1 MSDSEIFVI
10 KYGGHAM
17 DDAAL
22 NVRFAQDVAGLMQAG
37 QRIVIVHGGGPMI
50 SGMLKRLSIESVFKD
65 GLRVTDE
72 PTMQVVEMVLSGAV
86 NKSVVSL
93 FEQNGAR
100 AVGFS
105 GKDGSCLIAEQ
116 ISADYGLVGNI
127 SKVDPTLFKLSLD
140 AGYVPVIAPVAVSSA
155 GSALNVNAD
164 SAAGAV
170 AGALK
175 AHCFVLVTDVPGV
188 LNADGQ
194 LMPELTRA
202 EAQGHIDSGVI
213 SGGMI
218 PKVKS
223 CFEAMDRGVK
233 RAMIVDGRKAG
244 NLADCLLNR
253 GGTGT
258 TFRAE

>member
-1 MSDSEIFVI
+1 MSEPEIFVI

-17 DDAAL
+17 EDAAL
-22 NVRFAQDVAGLMQAG
+22 NVRFAQDVAWLMRAG
-37 QRIVIVHGGGPMI
+37 KHIVIVHGGGPMI
-50 SGMLKRLSIESVFKD
+50 SGMLKRLNIESVFKD
-65 GLRVTDE
+65 GLRVTDAA
-72 PTMQVVEMVLSGAV
+72 TMQVVEMVLSGAV
-86 NKSVVSL
+86 NKEVVSL
-93 FEQNGAR
+93 FEHNGAR

-105 GKDGSCLIAEQ
+105 GKDGSCLVAEQ
-116 ISADYGLVGNI
+116 ISADYGLVGNV
-127 SKVDPTLFKLSLD
+127 SEVDPTLFSLALN
-140 AGYVPVIAPVAVSSA
+140 AGYVPVIAPVAVSKD

-188 LNADGQ
+188 LDASGK

-202 EAQGHIDSGVI
+202 EVEAHIASGVI

-223 CFEAMDRGVK
+223 CLHAMDLGVA
-233 RAMIVDGRKAG
+233 RAMIVDGREPG
-244 NLADCLLNR
+244 NLAACLLGK
-253 GGTGT
+253 GGVGT
-258 TFRAE
+258 TFK

>member
-1 MSDSEIFVI
+1 MSDEIFVI

-17 DDAAL
+17 DDAEL
-22 NVRFAQDVAGLMQAG
+22 NVRFAQDAAALMAQG
-37 QRIVIVHGGGPMI
+37 KRIVIVHGGGPMI
-50 SGMLKRLSIESVFKD
+50 SGMLKRLGIESVFKD
-65 GLRVTDE
+65 GLRVTDAA
-72 PTMQVVEMVLSGAV
+72 TMQVVEMVLSGAV
-86 NKSVVSL
+86 NKAVVSL
-93 FEQNGAR
+93 FERNGAR

-105 GKDGSCLIAEQ
+105 GKDGSCLVAEQ
-116 ISADYGLVGNI
+116 ISADYGLVGNVTC
-127 SKVDPTLFKLSLD
+127 VDPTLFKLALD
-140 AGYVPVIAPVAVSSA
+140 AGYVPVIAPVAVSAA
-155 GSALNVNAD
+155 GEALNVNAD

-188 LNADGQ
+188 LNASGE

-202 EAQGHIDSGVI
+202 EVAAHIADGVI

-218 PKVKS
+218 PKVQS
-223 CFEAMDRGVK
+223 CLSAMDLGVA

-253 GGTGT
+253 GGVGT
-258 TFRAE
+258 PFK

>member
-1 MSDSEIFVI
+1 MSALEIFVI

-17 DDAAL
+17 EDAEL
-22 NVRFAQDVAGLMQAG
+22 NVCFAQDVAGLMRQDK
-37 QRIVIVHGGGPMI
+37 RIVIVHGGGPMI
-50 SGMLKRLSIESVFKD
+50 SGMLKRLNIESVFKD
-65 GLRVTDE
+65 GLRVTDAA
-72 PTMQVVEMVLSGAV
+72 TMQVVEMVLSGAV
-86 NKSVVSL
+86 NKEVVSL
-93 FEQNGAR
+93 FERNGAR

-105 GKDGSCLIAEQ
+105 GKDGSCLVAEQ
-116 ISADYGLVGNI
+116 ISEDYGLVGNV
-127 SKVDPTLFKLSLD
+127 SKVDPTLFTLALN
-140 AGYVPVIAPVAVSSA
+140 AGYVPVIAPVAVSTS

-170 AGALK
+170 AGALR

-202 EAQGHIDSGVI
+202 EVAEHISSGVI

-223 CFEAMDRGVK
+223 CLEAMDRGVG
-233 RAMIVDGRKAG
+233 RAMIVDGRKPG

-258 TFRAE
+258 TFK

>member
-1 MSDSEIFVI
+1 MSDEIFVI

-17 DDAAL
+17 DDAEL
-22 NVRFAQDVAGLMQAG
+22 NVRFAQDVAALMRQG
-37 QRIVIVHGGGPMI
+37 KRIVIVHGGGPMI
-50 SGMLKRLSIESVFKD
+50 SGMLKRLNIESVFKD
-65 GLRVTDE
+65 GLRVTDAA
-72 PTMQVVEMVLSGAV
+72 TMQVVEMVLSGAV
-86 NKSVVSL
+86 NKAVVSL
-93 FEQNGAR
+93 FEREGAR

-105 GKDGSCLIAEQ
+105 GKDGSCLVAEQ
-116 ISADYGLVGNI
+116 ISADYGLVGNVA
-127 SKVDPTLFKLSLD
+127 KVDPTLFKLALD
-140 AGYVPVIAPVAVSSA
+140 AGYVPVIAPVAVSAA
-155 GSALNVNAD
+155 GEALNVNAD

-188 LNADGQ
+188 LDAQGK

-202 EAQGHIDSGVI
+202 EVEAHIASGVI

-223 CFEAMDRGVK
+223 CLHAMDLGVT
-233 RAMIVDGRKAG
+233 RAMIVDGREPG
-244 NLADCLLNR
+244 NLAACLLNK

-258 TFRAE
+258 TFR